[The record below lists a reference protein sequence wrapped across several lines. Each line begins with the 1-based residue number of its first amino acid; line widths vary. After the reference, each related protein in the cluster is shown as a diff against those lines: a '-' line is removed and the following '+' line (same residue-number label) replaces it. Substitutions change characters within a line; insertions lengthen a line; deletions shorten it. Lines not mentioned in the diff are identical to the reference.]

1 MDGHMKKRAALL
13 LPISI
18 HNGGDVLILKTSL
31 QSEVVEERSCCL
43 LKPRRTRS
51 ILAMLFLL
59 LVPLWSQATS
69 AHASSNMVSM
79 VRLIAV
85 PEKYAG
91 RQVQVLGFLSIAEE
105 EEALYL
111 SQEDYLHGVA
121 TSSLSLRLAGDQRN
135 RAKALNLKYV
145 LVEGTLSLQKGPFK
159 WGNATIVNVHRL
171 EEWNI
176 HRQPAPGVSQER

>member
-1 MDGHMKKRAALL
+1 
-13 LPISI
+13 
-18 HNGGDVLILKTSL
+18 
-31 QSEVVEERSCCL
+31 
-43 LKPRRTRS
+43 
-51 ILAMLFLL
+51 
-59 LVPLWSQATS
+59 
-69 AHASSNMVSM
+69 
-79 VRLIAV
+79 
-85 PEKYAG
+85 
-91 RQVQVLGFLSIAEE
+91 
-105 EEALYL
+105 LYL